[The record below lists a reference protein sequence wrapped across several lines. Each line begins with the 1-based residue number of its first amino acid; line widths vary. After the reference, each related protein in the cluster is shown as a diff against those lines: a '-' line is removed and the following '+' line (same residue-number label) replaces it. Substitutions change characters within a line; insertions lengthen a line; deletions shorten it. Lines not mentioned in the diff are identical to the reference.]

1 MRVIKVSRG
10 LVSMIL
16 LWIFIQGLPQNVDS
30 NTALDIS
37 AENYRILTDRS
48 IYIAGEVLNFRIF
61 NLNPENLQNISW
73 SKVFYL
79 ELISPGGNSLAR
91 TKLSMSLWGAENSLR
106 VPSDLPSGT
115 YYLKGYS
122 RWMRNIGPTSYAYV
136 SIEVVNPYN

>member
-16 LWIFIQGLPQNVDS
+16 LWIFIQGLPQKADS

-61 NLNPENLQNISW
+61 NLNPEYLQNISW

-79 ELISPGGNSLAR
+79 ELISPEGNSHAR
-91 TKLSMSLWGAENSLR
+91 TKLSMSLWGA
-106 VPSDLPSGT
+106 
-115 YYLKGYS
+115 
-122 RWMRNIGPTSYAYV
+122 
-136 SIEVVNPYN
+136 